1 MNFAFYVV
9 HLTPTVNYVKAFPV
23 LNLIQLVQ
31 YLENTISFVRNF
43 GQFQF
48 VKTLKIF
55 VKSILNWP
63 RTHLITY
70 IFLSCLLSSF
80 GDLFN

>member
-1 MNFAFYVV
+1 MNFAFYLV
-9 HLTPTVNYVKAFPV
+9 HLAPTVNYVKAFPV

-48 VKTLKIF
+48 LKTLKIF
-55 VKSILNWP
+55 VNLS
-63 RTHLITY
+63 LIGPVLT
-70 IFLSCLLSSF
+70 
-80 GDLFN
+80 